1 MTDRNSQ
8 KFTRQAGCG
17 SKNALRRARG
27 KNQGSPGRKNRKK
40 EGGK

>member
-17 SKNALRRARG
+17 SKNALKRARR
-27 KNQGSPGRKNRKK
+27 KNQGGSCRKNRKK